1 MRALPFLVREALVNL
16 RRHGIMTAAAITTLA
31 VTLVLVGC
39 FGIAFYQLRHLTRR
53 TVSGFEMRVF
63 CRREVTALQRDSVEQ
78 RLKALPQLAQVT
90 FLSREASFAEQ
101 TRNLPIDTRGIQNLL
116 PDTFVVKLRD
126 PRDAGAVAATVRGWS
141 AEVESVDLPEAE
153 LKTVVLVGDFL
164 GNLGLLGGG
173 LLVLGALLVVMN
185 TVRLSVFA
193 RRREIQIMRIV
204 GATPWFI
211 RLPMLIEGVLHG
223 IAGGVL
229 ASALLGVVGH
239 YVARLTAQVPLIA
252 ANTAPMD
259 PLRIALALI
268 VGGVV
273 LGAVGSLLSVRRYLR
288 AAH

>member
-1 MRALPFLVREALVNL
+1 MRALPFLLHEALINL

-31 VTLVLVGC
+31 VTLVLVGG
-39 FGIAFYQLRHLTRR
+39 FGVALHQMRHLTGK
-53 TVSGFEMRVF
+53 TVSGFEMRIF
-63 CRREVTALQRDSVEQ
+63 CRRGIPAVQRDALD
-78 RLKALPQLAQVT
+78 RKLRALPQLAQVS
-90 FLSREASFAEQ
+90 FLSHEEAFAEQ
-101 TRNLPIDTRGIQNLL
+101 TRNLPIDTEGIQNLL

-126 PRDAGAVAATVRGWS
+126 PRDAGPVATTVRGWS
-141 AEVESVDLPEAE
+141 ADVESVDVPEAE

-211 RLPMLIEGVLHG
+211 RLPMLLEGILHG

-229 ASALLGVVGH
+229 ASALLAVVGH
-239 YVARLTAQVPLIA
+239 YVSKLTAQVPLIA
-252 ANTAPMD
+252 GNAAPID

-268 VGGVV
+268 AGGVA
-273 LGAVGSLLSVRRYLR
+273 LGAAGSLLSVRRYLR